1 MFNQEGTGNHPQ
13 EAEVEPKPEPK
24 AEPNIDALSGA
35 QEPKP
40 FEKFGIINA
49 QQSCAFLK

>member
-1 MFNQEGTGNHPQ
+1 MLDQEATGNHPQ
-13 EAEVEPKPEPK
+13 EPEVEPNPQ
-24 AEPNIDALSGA
+24 ANVDTQSGT

-40 FEKFGIINA
+40 FGKLGIINA

>member
-1 MFNQEGTGNHPQ
+1 MFHQEVTGNHPQ
-13 EAEVEPKPEPK
+13 EPEPEPK
-24 AEPNIDALSGA
+24 LQANVDAQSGA

-40 FEKFGIINA
+40 FKKLDIINA